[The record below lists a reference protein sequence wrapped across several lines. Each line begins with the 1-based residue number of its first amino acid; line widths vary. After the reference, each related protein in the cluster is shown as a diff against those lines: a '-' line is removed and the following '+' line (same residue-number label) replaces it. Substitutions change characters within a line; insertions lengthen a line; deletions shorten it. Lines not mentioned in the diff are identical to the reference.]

1 MSIVMGCDIGSL
13 TSKVVILNDRRIL
26 GTEIIQSKSRP
37 ELSAETVMQ
46 GAMEKAKIN
55 QKDILFCVGTG
66 YGRKQVPLVDKTVSE
81 INCHARG
88 ARWMLPSVRT
98 IIDIGGQDCKAI
110 RMDDQGNVVKFIAND
125 KCASGTGRFLEVM
138 AKLLHVSVDELGELS
153 AKATKS
159 YSMAATCT
167 LWAQSEVIKRINSG
181 YAIADIAA
189 GINKAMAAR
198 AAILLSGV
206 GITDDVLMTGGVAKN
221 KGVITDLEQLIS
233 HPIKRIRNIDP
244 QLAGALGAA
253 VIAKEMIRQ
262 KEGQK

>member
-1 MSIVMGCDIGSL
+1 
-13 TSKVVILNDRRIL
+13 L
-26 GTEIIQSKSRP
+26 GAEIIQSKSRP

-46 GAMEKAKIN
+46 GAIEKANVN

-66 YGRKQVPLVDKTVSE
+66 YGRRQVPQVDKTVSE

-98 IIDIGGQDCKAI
+98 VIDIGGQDCKAI

-153 AKATKS
+153 AKATKA

-167 LWAQSEVIKRINSG
+167 LWAQSEVVKRINSG

-198 AAILLSGV
+198 AAILLNGV
-206 GITDDVLMTGGVAKN
+206 GIADDVLMTGGVAKN
-221 KGVITDLEQLIS
+221 KGVIADLEQLIS

-253 VIAKEMIRQ
+253 VIAKEMINQ
-262 KEGQK
+262 KEVRK